1 MADAEAKAE
10 SLVEQGLQLYSRG
23 ELDEA
28 IGKWRAALEHV
39 PAHARAKD
47 YIKYVEDN
55 REALEASFDLA
66 QSDGEEAD
74 DEAGEDAERAEQQE
88 APAGEEEAPPLPPP
102 RPMRFP
108 PDGDPTKTLPLGIE
122 VTARMDVDQ
131 LKTKVDAT
139 KRRTSPGVKVRE
151 RITPAYESGAL
162 ESPARPRR
170 PTPLVVVPGDGAP
183 PENGFEP
190 MEKTPVGVKLPKPA
204 RLVPEGFQPEQE
216 TPVVPPADLFEEESK
231 GAAGPTE
238 GEDRIASMLS
248 GARQLHEQGTYE
260 GSLWLCERVLSLDPA
275 NGEAKRLLENNRAV
289 LLQQFN
295 QRIGDAKLV
304 PVVRIP
310 QHEIMWHKLD
320 HRAGFLLSRIDGQL
334 TFEDVIDVS
343 GMGEF
348 EASRILAQLLS
359 LGVIGPR
366 SS

>member
-28 IGKWRAALEHV
+28 IGKWRAALEQV
-39 PAHARAKD
+39 PDHARAKD
-47 YIKYVEDN
+47 YIKYVEEN

-66 QSDGEEAD
+66 QSDDEDADAGPDQPEQREQPAGGD
-74 DEAGEDAERAEQQE
+74 DEG
-88 APAGEEEAPPLPPP
+88 EAPPAKP
-102 RPMRFP
+102 RRPLQFP

-131 LKTKVDAT
+131 LKSKVDAT

-151 RITPAYESGAL
+151 RRTPAYDSGAL
-162 ESPARPRR
+162 GSSPRPRR

-183 PENGFEP
+183 PDNGFEP

-204 RLVPEGFQPEQE
+204 RLVSEDFKPEQP
-216 TPVVPPADLFEEESK
+216 TPVVPPADLFEEDARPSSEP
-231 GAAGPTE
+231 AE
-238 GEDRIASMLS
+238 GDDRIASMLS

-275 NGEAKRLLENNRAV
+275 NQTAQQLLENNRAV
-289 LLQQFN
+289 LLGQFN
-295 QRIGDAKLV
+295 ERIGDATLV

-366 SS
+366 SG